1 MKVREANRK
10 MGVNIKK
17 EKEKGWKSKKE
28 LGERS
33 MGAEMTKERKRER
46 E

>member
-17 EKEKGWKSKKE
+17 KGERGKSKRE